1 MFSGIFIDRPR
12 LAMVISIVI
21 TLGGLICITQIPL
34 AQLPEVTPPQV
45 SVQATY
51 IGANAEVVETTIA
64 QPIEAAVTGVD
75 NMMYMSSTSGND
87 GTYSLSISFELGTD
101 PDINAVNV
109 QNRIKQVENQLP
121 TEVIQQG
128 INVRKR
134 SSSMLQVIGIYSE
147 DEETYNDLYLNNYAT
162 LYVKDPL
169 SRVNGVGDVNVFSM
183 MDYSMRIWIDTD
195 RMSNL
200 NVSINEVLAAIKAQ
214 NIQAAVGSIGSQPAP
229 KYQQIQLNIQAE
241 GRLKTVE
248 EFGNII
254 IRANPDGSS
263 LYLRDFAKI
272 ELGAKNNSV
281 SSMFNTKPCVA
292 IAIYQAP
299 GANAVSVASSVRKQL
314 EEISKT
320 FPVGIKYNII
330 YDTSE
335 SVYATIEE
343 VLKTLMEA
351 FLLVIFVV
359 FVFLGTFRA
368 TFIPMIAIPVA
379 LIGTFIFLYAAGFTA
394 NTISLLALV
403 LAVGI
408 VVDDAIMVVENVE
421 RVMESNPHLSPKE
434 STKLA
439 MQEITA
445 PIIAIT
451 FVLVSVFVP
460 VTFLPG
466 MTGALYRE
474 FGVTV
479 CISMLLSAINALTLT
494 PALCALIM
502 RPGHKPLKIMGKV
515 LNGID
520 KIRDGYAGI
529 IGKTLK
535 AIPLMIILLICITL
549 VTVEVFK
556 KTPGGFL
563 PSEDQGAFFAEISL
577 PAAASNNRTQEIV
590 LEANK
595 IIMDIPGVERIVSIV
610 GFSILSGM
618 SSSDSALLIVGL
630 KPYDERRTDAL
641 GVDNII
647 KEVYKRTSTLQG
659 ARVTA
664 FNPPPIP
671 GLGSFGGFEYQLESI
686 SGASAS
692 ELAEVSGR
700 LLQEANQQPE
710 LSQVFTTFAD
720 NTPQLFVDL
729 DRQKAQTLGLNVSDI
744 FTVMQASLGG
754 MYINDFNL
762 YGRTWQVNM
771 QALPTDRGTIEDVY
785 RLHVKN
791 AFEDMVPLRSVIDIT
806 EIVGPKYYSRYN
818 NYRSV
823 KINGNAAP
831 GVSSGDALEAMERI
845 SKNLPAEYKYEWTG
859 QSLQEKEA
867 GNATLIILIA
877 SIVFVYLFL
886 VALYESWNIPIA
898 VLLSVIVGILGGMLA
913 LNIAGLS
920 SGIYAQIGIIVL
932 IAMASKNAI
941 LIVEFARERRLHQ
954 GMSIAESAIIGS
966 KLRFRAVMMTSFAF
980 ILGLAPLLVAE
991 GAGAMSRREV
1001 GTPVFGGMIAASAI
1015 GIFFIPAL
1023 YVLFEKISETF
1034 KSPENRPQTRSK
1046 GVNAKEAE

>member
-21 TLGGLICITQIPL
+21 TLGGLICITQIPV

-45 SVQATY
+45 SVKATY

-75 NMMYMSSTSGND
+75 NMIYMSSTSGND

-101 PDINAVNV
+101 PDINSVNV

-121 TEVIQQG
+121 AEVMQQG
-128 INVRKR
+128 VSVKKL

-147 DEETYNDLYLNNYAT
+147 DTETYDALYLNNYAT
-162 LYVKDPL
+162 LYVKDTL

-183 MDYSMRIWIDTD
+183 MDYSMRVWLDTN

-200 NVSINEVLAAIKAQ
+200 NVSVNEVLAAIKSQ

-229 KYQQIQLNIQAE
+229 KYQQIQLSIQAE
-241 GRLKTVE
+241 GRLQTAE

-263 LYLRDFAKI
+263 LYLKDFATL
-272 ELGAKNNSV
+272 ELGAKNHAVTALFNSLP
-281 SSMFNTKPCVA
+281 SVA

-299 GANAVSVASSVRKQL
+299 GANAVSVSSRVKERL
-314 EEISKT
+314 EELAKS
-320 FPVGIKYNII
+320 FPPGIKYNII

-343 VLKTLMEA
+343 VIKTLIEA
-351 FLLVIFVV
+351 FILVVLVV
-359 FVFLGTFRA
+359 FIFLGTFRA

-421 RVMESNPHLSPKE
+421 RVMEDNPDLHPKE

-451 FVLVSVFVP
+451 LVLVSVFVP

-479 CISMLLSAINALTLT
+479 CVAMLLSAVNALTLT

-502 RPGHKPLKIMGKV
+502 RPGHKPIGIMRKV
-515 LNGID
+515 LKGID
-520 KIRDGYAGI
+520 SVRDGYAGI
-529 IGKTLK
+529 VGKTLK
-535 AIPLMIILLICITL
+535 VVPLMMILLICISF
-549 VTVEVFK
+549 VTYEVFK
-556 KTPGGFL
+556 RTPGGFL
-563 PSEDQGAFFAEISL
+563 PSEDQGAFFAEITL
-577 PAAASNNRTQEIV
+577 PAAASSNRTNEIV
-590 LEANK
+590 LEVNK
-595 IIMDIPGVERIVSIV
+595 IIKDIPGVERIVSVV

-618 SSSDSALLIVGL
+618 ASSDSALMIVGL
-630 KPYDERRTDAL
+630 KPYEERRTDAL

-647 KEVYKRTSTLQG
+647 RETYKRTAHLQG

-664 FNPPPIP
+664 FNVPAIP
-671 GLGSFGGFEYQLESI
+671 GLGTFGGFEYQLESI

-692 ELAEVSGR
+692 ELMKTAGQ
-700 LLQEANQQPE
+700 LLGEANKQPE
-710 LSQVFTTFAD
+710 LSNVFTTFSD
-720 NTPQLFVDL
+720 NNPQLFVDL

-744 FTVMQASLGG
+744 FTTMQTSLGG
-754 MYINDFNL
+754 MYVNDFNL
-762 YGRTWQVNM
+762 YGRTWQVNV

-785 RLHVKN
+785 RLHVQNK
-791 AFEDMVPLRSVIDIT
+791 FGDMVPLRSVIDIS

-831 GVSSGDALEAMERI
+831 GVSSGDALLAMERI
-845 SKNLPAEYKYEWTG
+845 SKTLPSEYKFEWTG

-867 GNATLIILIA
+867 GDATLIILSA
-877 SIVFVYLFL
+877 ALVFVYLFL

-898 VLLSVIVGILGGMLA
+898 VLLSVIVAILGGMIA
-913 LNIAGLS
+913 LNIADLS

-954 GMSIAESAIIGS
+954 GMSINESAIIGS
-966 KLRFRAVMMTSFAF
+966 TLRFRAVMMTSFAF

-1023 YVLFEKISETF
+1023 YVLFEKISEAF
-1034 KSPENRPQTRSK
+1034 KSPEDRPRTRT
-1046 GVNAKEAE
+1046 KE

>member
-87 GTYSLSISFELGTD
+87 GTYSLSVSFELGTD

-109 QNRIKQVENQLP
+109 QNRVKQVENQLP
-121 TEVIQQG
+121 SEVLQQG
-128 INVRKR
+128 IEVKKL

-147 DEETYNDLYLNNYAT
+147 DTETYNDLYLNNYAT
-162 LYVKDPL
+162 LFVKDSL

-183 MDYSMRIWIDTD
+183 MDYSMRIWLDVN

-200 NVSINEVLAAIKAQ
+200 NISVNEIVSAIESQ

-241 GRLKTVE
+241 GRLKTAE
-248 EFGNII
+248 EFGDII
-254 IRANPDGSS
+254 IRANSDGST
-263 LYLRDFAKI
+263 LYLKDFATI
-272 ELGAKNNSV
+272 ELGAKNSSITSFFNS
-281 SSMFNTKPCVA
+281 KPCVA

-299 GANAVSVASSVRKQL
+299 GANAVAVASGIKKQM
-314 EEISKT
+314 EELSKS

-343 VLKTLMEA
+343 VIKTLLEA
-351 FLLVIFVV
+351 FILVVLVV
-359 FVFLGTFRA
+359 FVFLGTLRA

-379 LIGTFIFLYAAGFTA
+379 LIGTFIFLYAAGFSA

-421 RVMESNPHLSPKE
+421 RVMEDNPTLPPRE
-434 STKLA
+434 STKMA
-439 MQEITA
+439 MKEITA
-445 PIIAIT
+445 PIIAVT
-451 FVLVSVFVP
+451 LVLVSVFVP

-479 CISMLLSAINALTLT
+479 CVAMLLSAINALTLT

-502 RPGHKPLKIMGKV
+502 RPGHKPIRIMEKV
-515 LNGID
+515 LNRID
-520 KIRDGYAGI
+520 WIRDGYTDI
-529 IGKTLK
+529 VGKTLK
-535 AIPLMIILLICITL
+535 VVPLMMILLICITL
-549 VTVEVFK
+549 VTLEVFK

-577 PAAASNNRTQEIV
+577 PTAASNNRTDEIV
-590 LEANK
+590 LEVNK
-595 IIMDIPGVERIVSIV
+595 LIKDIPGVDRIVSIV
-610 GFSILSGM
+610 GYSILSGM
-618 SSSDSALLIVGL
+618 ASSDSGLLIVGL
-630 KPYDERRTDAL
+630 KPYAERRTEDL

-647 KEVYKRTSTLQG
+647 KQVYMRTASLQG
-659 ARVTA
+659 ARVIA
-664 FNPPPIP
+664 FNLPAIS
-671 GLGSFGGFEYQLESI
+671 GLGTFGGFEYQLESI

-692 ELAEVSGR
+692 ELTQVAGK
-700 LLQEANQQPE
+700 LLAEANKQPE
-710 LSQVFTTFAD
+710 LSQVFTTFSD
-720 NTPQLFVDL
+720 DTPQLFVNL
-729 DRQKAQTLGLNVSDI
+729 DRQKAQTLGLNVADV
-744 FTVMQASLGG
+744 FTSMQASLGG
-754 MYINDFNL
+754 MYVNDFNL
-762 YGRTWQVNM
+762 YGRTWQVNI
-771 QALPTDRGTIEDVY
+771 QALPTDRGTVEDVY
-785 RLHVKN
+785 RLHVQN
-791 AFEDMVPLRSVIDIT
+791 SGGDMVPLRAVIDID

-823 KINGNAAP
+823 KINGNSAP
-831 GVSSGDALEAMERI
+831 GVSSGDALLAMERI
-845 SKNLPAEYKYEWTG
+845 SKTLPSEYKFEWTG

-867 GNATLIILIA
+867 GASTMIILAA

-898 VLLSVIVGILGGMLA
+898 VLLSVIVAILGGMIA
-913 LNIAGLS
+913 LNIADLS
-920 SGIYAQIGIIVL
+920 TGIYAQIGIIVL

-941 LIVEFARERRLHQ
+941 LIVEFARERRLHE
-954 GMSIAESAIIGS
+954 GMSIVESAIVGS
-966 KLRFRAVMMTSFAF
+966 KLRFRAIMMTSFAF
-980 ILGLAPLLVAE
+980 ILGVAPLIVAE

-1015 GIFFIPAL
+1015 GIFFIPVL

-1034 KSPENRPQTRSK
+1034 KSPENRPQTRT
-1046 GVNAKEAE
+1046 GDERVKEND